1 MRAPMCLA
9 ALVACAACGGEGDE
23 AARVPV
29 QVVVAEAPL
38 GTATTDLGYAVTV
51 EQARLVVVDLA
62 FTQGGEMH
70 ASTVGPLGWLV
81 GVAHAHPG
89 HTAGGEPTG
98 ELPGRYVV
106 RWPGGG
112 ALGEG
117 VAFVGRYDGAD
128 FGFGRAGAGDGVM
141 SDDPLFGHTAHLRGA
156 VEKDGRRWTFQLILD
171 QDDERRV
178 VGAPLPL
185 QVTEGAPPTVAF
197 HLYLVDPIEGDTLF
211 DGVDFAALD
220 ADGDGDV
227 TLPAGEAASNRVRR
241 GLQSHEHFGFDERK

>member
-1 MRAPMCLA
+1 MRALRCLA
-9 ALVACAACGGEGDE
+9 ALVACAACGGEDDE
-23 AARVPV
+23 AVRVPV
-29 QVVVAEAPL
+29 QVVVAEDPL

-51 EQARLVVVDLA
+51 EQARVVVVDMA

-70 ASTVGPLGWLV
+70 ASLTHPLSWLL

-98 ELPGRYVV
+98 ELPGRHVV
-106 RWPGGG
+106 RWPAGG

-117 VAFVGRYDGAD
+117 AALVGRYDGAD
-128 FGFGRAGAGDGVM
+128 FGFGRAEAADGVM
-141 SDDPLFGHTAHLRGA
+141 PDDPLFDHTAHLRGA
-156 VEKDGRRWTFQLILD
+156 AEKNGRRWTFQLILD

-178 VGAPLPL
+178 VGAPMPL
-185 QVTEGAPPTVAF
+185 QVTEGAPPTIAF

-227 TLPAGEAASNRVRR
+227 TLSPGESASNRVRR
-241 GLQSHEHFGFDERK
+241 GLQSHEHFGFSERK